1 MDELP
6 HVLWT
11 YHTKPRRSI
20 GETLFSMTY
29 GSEAVIPLEVGFL
42 TLRTERL
49 NVEENDRLLSASLEL
64 IDERREVAMVRMAY
78 YQQKL
83 RQGYDKKV
91 KARPLAPRDLVLRK
105 LVGIAR
111 TSSWGKL
118 GLNWEGSYRITLVAG
133 IGAYYLEDLDENVVP
148 HPWYVNNLCRYYY

>member
-11 YHTKPRRSI
+11 YHPTPRRST

-64 IDERREVAMVRMAY
+64 IDERREVAMVKMAH

-83 RQGYDKKV
+83 K
-91 KARPLAPRDLVLRK
+91 
-105 LVGIAR
+105 
-111 TSSWGKL
+111 
-118 GLNWEGSYRITLVAG
+118 
-133 IGAYYLEDLDENVVP
+133 
-148 HPWYVNNLCRYYY
+148 